1 MSTEELL
8 ASRWEAGLESAALP
22 LLSFL
27 QGMGAQQ
34 LCLRV
39 VAGMAVPPPTAVDV
53 LGDAF
58 SGLAD
63 KVRRGSR
70 VR

>member
-1 MSTEELL
+1 MS
-8 ASRWEAGLESAALP
+8 SRWQAGLESATSP

-27 QGMGAQQ
+27 QDMGAQQ

-39 VAGMAVPPPTAVDV
+39 VAGMAVPPPSVVDV

-63 KVRRGSR
+63 KVRLLR
-70 VR
+70 VSLLIFW